1 MDIIRLNILFSDGP
15 PARQWALHNFEKFLI
30 ITDHPIGFT
39 KDHNHG
45 QILWISSGN
54 EWFYQRGVELGYPC
68 PTMYDNSINTIILAS
83 GDVRMATDVYTYT
96 ELCQVKTL
104 KGKIF
109 WLTNQCTVPIK
120 WEEVSVTSVLKGGK
134 TVILDAAINSVK
146 KNTVALKGLLA
157 TPIGK
162 GHVSLNLTRHWMF
175 NLFVNICPCV

>member
-1 MDIIRLNILFSDGP
+1 MLLQAS
-15 PARQWALHNFEKFLI
+15 
-30 ITDHPIGFT
+30 
-39 KDHNHG
+39 KDRNYG

-109 WLTNQCTVPIK
+109 WCIAFTLTDPF
-120 WEEVSVTSVLKGGK
+120 EGLPTS
-134 TVILDAAINSVK
+134 AQ
-146 KNTVALKGLLA
+146 
-157 TPIGK
+157 
-162 GHVSLNLTRHWMF
+162 
-175 NLFVNICPCV
+175 